1 MSSEKRVT
9 RHAQTGLYVRAA
21 PGLRLRDKKVERLAR
36 KVRELLTW
44 LEPSD
49 LPSVRAWCELEVLS
63 QHVYAELRTH
73 GVLSPETG
81 DARRLLHDYRQLRQ
95 TQAIWSREL
104 GMTPASRMAM
114 KASGTHAAL
123 DIASLMAQEPD
134 EAEVVVPADKPEGR
148 AKDNAQKRE

>member
-1 MSSEKRVT
+1 LPRAST
-9 RHAQTGLYVRAA
+9 HGLYVKAA

-81 DARRLLHDYRQLRQ
+81 DARKLLHDYRQLRQ
-95 TQAIWSREL
+95 TQATWSREL
-104 GMTPASRMAM
+104 GMTPAARMNL

-123 DIASLMAQEPD
+123 DLAAVMAQEPEGG
-134 EAEVVVPADKPEGR
+134 EAVQADKPDDG
-148 AKDNAQKRE
+148 AKDNAQKHE